1 MRRKTCENYFS
12 EKWFLIDIK
21 FFFSNWI
28 KLDNQWTRRRR
39 RSSPLLWLSAI
50 TDTETCIVLISF
62 VFNSCQILSFQM
74 STVAEISV
82 VAANAGE
89 LNQPKI

>member
-1 MRRKTCENYFS
+1 
-12 EKWFLIDIK
+12 
-21 FFFSNWI
+21 
-28 KLDNQWTRRRR
+28 
-39 RSSPLLWLSAI
+39 LSAI